1 MTIQVDY
8 SQWEAGKDYP
18 EWMNE
23 VSLATISK
31 GYLLPDETPKMAFR
45 RVQNLG
51 TVTASTLG
59 DDAAHSLTGLVISP
73 NSGVRVNEF
82 AGNDVFVK
90 LTLAGTAVTATNGT
104 YIKASTSLIIH
115 PEEKPQNGPGNILL
129 DGTDSSSSNA
139 GDSLTAESGVDSTG
153 KTVLQYNRAEDNFRR
168 LMNDNNEWDLDEV
181 SYQQEYGGID
191 EPEANFTF

>member
-1 MTIQVDY
+1 
-8 SQWEAGKDYP
+8 
-18 EWMNE
+18 
-23 VSLATISK
+23 
-31 GYLLPDETPKMAFR
+31 MAFR

-104 YIKASTSLIIH
+104 YIKASSSLIIH
-115 PEEKPQNGPGNILL
+115 PEEKPQN
-129 DGTDSSSSNA
+129 
-139 GDSLTAESGVDSTG
+139 G
-153 KTVLQYNRAEDNFRR
+153 KTVLQYNRAEDNFT
-168 LMNDNNEWDLDEV
+168 LSVKNETNGSDGGVHVEEV
-181 SYQQEYGGID
+181 
-191 EPEANFTF
+191 TFVQTV